1 MQVLFYLIALL
12 DRVSI
17 GEVILVLSCLLEA
30 ARDAHGMLVLSGTHA
45 GRVAHAGRTWGAGH
59 TRDARRKRD
68 ARGHAN
74 RDVSLRKQQK

>member
-17 GEVILVLSCLLEA
+17 GEVILVLSCCLEA

-59 TRDARRKRD
+59 SGTRA
-68 ARGHAN
+68 AHETHEVTHAGM
-74 RDVSLRKQQK
+74 SP